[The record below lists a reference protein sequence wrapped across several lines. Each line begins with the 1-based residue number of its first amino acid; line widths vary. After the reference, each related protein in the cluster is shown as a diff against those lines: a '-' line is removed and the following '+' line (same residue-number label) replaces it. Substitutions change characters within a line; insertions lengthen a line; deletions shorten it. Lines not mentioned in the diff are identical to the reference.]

1 MNDQLAT
8 NVEAIVDE
16 IFKKKEEA
24 EMKKET
30 EAALNDAAA
39 TITELNAS
47 LEAKDTEHKAEVES
61 LQESIASLETQL
73 NEVVEA
79 KKALED
85 EKASFDEEKE
95 RLTKRSEAAEE
106 ELDNMKKDQ
115 LAAERMADLKTAG
128 VASTDKEAQRDKVRE
143 MTDEDFASY
152 KEELVSVRSYVIKE
166 LEDAGNSADDSE
178 EAKKEEA
185 RKKEEAE
192 RKKEVL
198 ATRLEELKEAGAEIT
213 DEEEIAK
220 IKDMT
225 DEDFVSYKDE
235 AVAAL
240 SSSDDDSIDPMK
252 AVAAALNMEYEP
264 AKDVLAKYRELGAQM
279 AENIKSKQKIQ

>member
-1 MNDQLAT
+1 MNDQLTT
-8 NVEAIVDE
+8 NVEVIVDE

-30 EAALNDAAA
+30 EAALNAAAA

-73 NEVVEA
+73 NEVAEA

-85 EKASFDEEKE
+85 EKADFDEEKE
-95 RLTKRSEAAEE
+95 KLTKRAEAAEE

-115 LAAERMADLKTAG
+115 MAADRMEALKTAG
-128 VASTDKEAQRDKVRE
+128 VASTDSEAQRIKVRE

-152 KEELVSVRSYVIKE
+152 KDELVSVRSYVIKE
-166 LEDAGNSADDSE
+166 LEDAGNSVDDPE

-185 RKKEEAE
+185 KKKEEAE
-192 RKKEVL
+192 KKKELL
-198 ATRLEELKEAGAEIT
+198 ATRLAELKEAGAEIT

-220 IKDMT
+220 IQDMT
-225 DEDFVSYKDE
+225 DEDFESYKDE
-235 AVAAL
+235 AVASL
-240 SSSDDDSIDPMK
+240 SYSDDDSIDPMK
-252 AVAAALNMEYEP
+252 AIAAALNMEAEP
-264 AKDVLAKYRELGAQM
+264 AKDILNKYRELGAQM
-279 AENIKSKQKIQ
+279 AENIKSKQKR